1 MSDFNFDEWAE
12 LYENDPLE
20 FERRRTAILNAEILK
35 APEEHR
41 AMLRVLQMECDAI
54 RAVNSPLEAT
64 IKISKMMTDRLTIL
78 KGQLT
83 ALREVCEDIN
93 DPE

>member
-1 MSDFNFDEWAE
+1 MLNFDFDEWAD
-12 LYENDPLE
+12 LYENNPVE
-20 FERRRTAILNAEILK
+20 FERRRAELLNAEIMK
-35 APEEHR
+35 APEDHR

-83 ALREVCEDIN
+83 ALREICEDIN